1 MTYCCFCHIAGF
13 PKDCFGNQS
22 TGISHQIIPSLKS
35 LNLRT
40 ISFIALTIFNELII
54 LNAQHS
60 CQQFLKIF
68 YHTYIENP
76 HWTVPDSCQ
85 QLLEKSFIIHILKIC
100 IRWCWIMSTA
110 FKKIFSHTCSV
121 NPHCFTIFGN
131 GTP

>member
-54 LNAQHS
+54 LNAQ
-60 CQQFLKIF
+60 
-68 YHTYIENP
+68 
-76 HWTVPDSCQ
+76 DSCQ
-85 QLLEKSFIIHILKIC
+85 QLLKKSFLILVPYMPIDSRYLATVRLETD
-100 IRWCWIMSTA
+100 IPS
-110 FKKIFSHTCSV
+110 FSSISEITLSL
-121 NPHCFTIFGN
+121 
-131 GTP
+131 